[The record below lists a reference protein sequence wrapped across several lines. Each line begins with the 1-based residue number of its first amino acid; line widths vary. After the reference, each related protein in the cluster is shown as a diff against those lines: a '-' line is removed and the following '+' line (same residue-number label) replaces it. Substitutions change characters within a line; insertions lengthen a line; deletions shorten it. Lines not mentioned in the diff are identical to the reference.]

1 MIPLVS
7 LKKKQIVCSV
17 FWDFLFF
24 FFLLKKEKGKK
35 SSLEKI
41 PEHSLPIE
49 NYISGL
55 RCSVTLYG
63 NSFLIY
69 KSALLS
75 PIFEKTIPEH
85 IFLGGGLQIGK
96 RNLIL

>member
-17 FWDFLFF
+17 FWDFPF
-24 FFLLKKEKGKK
+24 FFLLKKEKGRKK

-49 NYISGL
+49 KCISGFH
-55 RCSVTLYG
+55 CSV
-63 NSFLIY
+63 
-69 KSALLS
+69 
-75 PIFEKTIPEH
+75 
-85 IFLGGGLQIGK
+85 IFL
-96 RNLIL
+96 R